1 MGKELFARLLPI
13 QGYLGAIEWQK
24 GDDVYVIDRQ
34 GAPLYFQKP
43 GSLKTP
49 FSIALNP
56 FPATAEGTFEFNP
69 GDPLHKR
76 GTCIFR
82 STDGKPICDLS
93 QSVLVDLNRA
103 LAPCPAA
110 GCRKLL
116 SGEVCRAGS
125 FEGLAGLLVLIPEAS
140 ADAGD
145 QECDCRV
152 SPWCRSALD
161 AVLLVLGG
169 ARTKDAQMLLGGC
182 NKLIGLGPGLTPSG
196 DDLLLGFFAT
206 HRIWASA
213 LWQMIIDSRLN
224 ASLQASAGRTHII
237 SSALLRAAL
246 QGMFAEIIY
255 DLFESLSGPPEKTTA
270 QADKL
275 LRIGHTS
282 GTDLLT
288 GIILGLMTL

>member
-13 QGYLGAIEWQK
+13 QGYLGVIEWRK

-34 GAPLYFQKP
+34 GAPLYLQKP

-56 FPATAEGTFEFNP
+56 FPATSEGAFEFNL
-69 GDPLHKR
+69 GDLLHKR
-76 GTCIFR
+76 DTCIFR

-93 QSVLVDLNRA
+93 QPVLVDLNRA

-110 GCRKLL
+110 ACRKLL
-116 SGEVCRAGS
+116 YGEVLRAGS

-145 QECDCRV
+145 QGCDGRV

-169 ARTKDAQMLLGGC
+169 ARTKDAQMLLSGC

-237 SSALLRAAL
+237 SSTLLRAAL
-246 QGMFAEIIY
+246 QGTFAEIIY
-255 DLFESLSGPPEKTTA
+255 DLFESLSYHPEKTAA

-275 LRIGHTS
+275 LRIGHAS